1 MEQQITVQRKKL
13 ILMVSIGLM
22 AALVFVGN
30 YLQIKIPVALGDVT
44 RVHLGNSMCLLAGL
58 LFGPMTG
65 GLASGI
71 GAGLFDL
78 LDPMYIMSA
87 PYTFLSKFAMGFLAG
102 YLARQA
108 FPEGKTRLSLLIGAA
123 VSGQLAYII
132 LYLLKSYV
140 SLRLVGNAPAVALVA
155 ILPKLL
161 TSSIN
166 AVAAVVIAVPLT
178 LALRKA
184 LRQTGFSALMA
195 KPSESRAVW
204 SPVAIVV
211 TILLCIAALIGF
223 MLLALK

>member
-13 ILMVSIGLM
+13 IFIVSIGLM
-22 AALVFVGN
+22 AALVFLGN

-44 RVHLGNSMCLLAGL
+44 RIHLGNSMCLLAGL

-108 FPEGKTRLSLLIGAA
+108 FPEGKTRLPRLIGAA
-123 VSGQLAYII
+123 VCGQLAYIV
-132 LYLLKSYV
+132 LYLFKSYV
-140 SLRLVGNAPAVALVA
+140 SLRLVGNAPAVALAAV
-155 ILPKLL
+155 LPKLL
-161 TSSIN
+161 TSSVN
-166 AVAAVVIAVPLT
+166 AAAAVVIAVPLT

-184 LRQTGFSALMA
+184 LKQTGFSALLA
-195 KPSESRAVW
+195 KPSENRTVW
-204 SPVAIVV
+204 SPIKVVAVV
-211 TILLCIAALIGF
+211 VLCLAALF
-223 MLLALK
+223 LFLYLAL